1 MKKIF
6 LMYCLLL
13 GLLSITYGQQ
23 YPIAISS
30 LTVKNQLPADVNSW
44 SSIPGNLILTA
55 QGVGGR
61 TAPAT
66 NLVVQIRQGSNIICG
81 NTASTGI
88 PVDSFKIRS
97 FQSGQLL
104 GALSGCR
111 NLTAGNYMLYV
122 VFMNNGK
129 QASPET
135 VREFTVASVSTPT
148 PGSPTLPSS
157 NNNVRDTSKISYQPP
172 RLISPIDGKQFSEM
186 EAQGIFKF
194 SWTNVIP
201 LVQGISY
208 ELNIYQIPERSN
220 ATQAVKGIPLFTQT
234 VTGITQLSIPA
245 NKLQLE
251 KGKSYA
257 WNVRALNNNRQAQ
270 GGASTNYGGPSES
283 WSFSTSSVY
292 RVSLSI
298 KVDSIYCLG
307 KDDRGNY
314 KYHLRL
320 KIDNDPR
327 NNPSGSV
334 ADVSPSL
341 FFDEQTNY
349 NQNNTSGINNAS
361 KLIQVWVPGLSGLPG
376 SPKPGFLIVPDI
388 LTPYPNTIPSNT
400 EIMQEL
406 TMTVPNPP
414 TLPIILRLFAS
425 AADQSGGSFNT
436 ANVNDTIKTLP
447 PCPCDFCDGDKIR
460 VKGKDSISYVGEN
473 GLRLIQEIDI
483 PNTLV
488 TQFKAEIVAFTYKPS
503 NGNDQCIVCNKDDR
517 TFGKIYGGYF
527 PNVFANMATGV
538 FPNNNGDNTS
548 HTIGWW
554 GKPPVKIDKKL
565 VTLYISLP
573 PASKLSCCGD
583 EGEICIRYTFTDAE
597 CRSCSVLVCVPFKR
611 DITKIISKK

>member
-1 MKKIF
+1 MKKF
-6 LMYCLLL
+6 LSLCCLVI
-13 GLLSITYGQQ
+13 GITSITIAQQ

-55 QGVGGR
+55 QATGGR

-157 NNNVRDTSKISYQPP
+157 NNNVRDTSKINYQPP

-194 SWTNVIP
+194 SWTPIIP
-201 LVQGISY
+201 SVQGVTY
-208 ELNIYQIPERSN
+208 EVNIYEIPSRST
-220 ATQAVKGIPLFTQT
+220 ATQAVNGIPLFTQT

-270 GGASTNYGGPSES
+270 GGASTNYGRPSES
-283 WSFSTSSVY
+283 WSFKLEPTN
-292 RVSLSI
+292 SI
-298 KVDSIYCLG
+298 QTINC
-307 KDDRGNY
+307 N
-314 KYHLRL
+314 L
-320 KIDNDPR
+320 KIDSVGINCLGTKDKNGNSLYNICLKVNNYSVNNTVFDLNSPLNPNQSKLVIIRNASQNIIKTISGND
-327 NNPSGSV
+327 
-334 ADVSPSL
+334 PSL
-341 FFDEQTNY
+341 FSY
-349 NQNNTSGINNAS
+349 PS
-361 KLIQVWVPGLSGLPG
+361 KLVVGITTLCFQTYLPASTNNIFVG
-376 SPKPGFLIVPDI
+376 I
-388 LTPYPNTIPSNT
+388 TPYYKDPNSPNKCDNEVSSDVA
-400 EIMQEL
+400 
-406 TMTVPNPP
+406 VP
-414 TLPIILRLFAS
+414 LGL
-425 AADQSGGSFNT
+425 
-436 ANVNDTIKTLP
+436 
-447 PCPCDFCDGDKIR
+447 CPCDFCDGDKII

-488 TQFKAEIVAFTYKPS
+488 TQFKAEIVAFKYKPS

-517 TFGKIYGGYF
+517 TFGKLYGGYF

-538 FPNNNGDNTS
+538 FPSNNGDNTS